1 MYGSGRCSVISFILL
16 SLLVTVNYAEA
27 LCGLYAL
34 MLRNKYDTNMNMQLF
49 IRLSISRLLSP
60 APTCKKAALQK
71 LYVSLVRLK
80 PYNSVCGFC
89 NRGCDNWAET

>member
-1 MYGSGRCSVISFILL
+1 
-16 SLLVTVNYAEA
+16 
-27 LCGLYAL
+27 
-34 MLRNKYDTNMNMQLF
+34 MNMQLF
-49 IRLSISRLLSP
+49 ISLSITCFEAP
-60 APTCKKAALQK
+60 TPTCKKAVLQK